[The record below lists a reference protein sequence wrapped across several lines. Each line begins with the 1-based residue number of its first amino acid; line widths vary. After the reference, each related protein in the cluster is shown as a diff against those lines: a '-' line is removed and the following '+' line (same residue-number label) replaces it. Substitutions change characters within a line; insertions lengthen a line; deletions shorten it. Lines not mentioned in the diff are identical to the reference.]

1 MVQGFGD
8 PKNRLG
14 LACLKV
20 SDDNGMIT
28 NSKFHEKKVKAE
40 MLSPNTTIKNMLF
53 KIIYF
58 MFSIII

>member
-8 PKNRLG
+8 PKSRLG

-40 MLSPNTTIKNMLF
+40 MLGPNTTIKNMLF
-53 KIIYF
+53 KLFILF
-58 MFSIII
+58 FT